1 MDWRG
6 GPNNLVNGLTG
17 QTPNNNL
24 LGELT
29 LSDFLEIWRRRK
41 WLIIL
46 CPIGLLVASAV
57 AAYRLP
63 SIFQAE
69 TVILVDSQ
77 QVPDR
82 FVPTIITSDI
92 AGRLTT
98 LQQQVLSP
106 TRLKKLVEAE
116 GLYPDPTGKRGE
128 EEVIGSVQKSIVV
141 EAVHAGSG
149 KMAAFRIAYSSKN
162 RTEVA
167 RIANHLAQMFIEENL
182 KVRENQTQGTAEFL
196 DDQLKD
202 TKRQLDGTDEQ
213 LRTIKSRNILD
224 LPESK
229 PYHMEALSTL
239 RGQLQVVQDKINQD
253 QRDKSIL
260 QSMFFAGGP
269 APTVDI
275 DSQQGDGGGLSADE
289 ARIQKLETK
298 LSELRVR
305 YGPAHPDVRKTQNEI
320 DRLRKNVANAPRD
333 SSTPAADAKPA
344 IQTDRMSF
352 RNPVLQAQID
362 KLDEDIREQTK
373 LLQPLQERMEFH
385 TSKLAQVP
393 VFEQQIARLQ
403 QDYEFLKMQYTGL
416 LEKKQGAEMSYAL
429 EIRQKAERFVVLDAA
444 QTPLRPAAP
453 NRILIT
459 LAGLAGGLV
468 LGVGLA
474 AAAEIK
480 DESVRSETEAA
491 RIFGKPVLGGI
502 PRIVSMQE
510 QLARRWRAVGLVAGT
525 LAGSVVLGFL
535 FSFVSKRLF

>member
-1 MDWRG
+1 M
-6 GPNNLVNGLTG
+6 VNGLTG
-17 QTPNNNL
+17 QTPNNSL

-41 WLIIL
+41 WSIIL
-46 CPIGLLVASAV
+46 CPLGLLIASAV
-57 AAYRLP
+57 AAYRMP

-82 FVPTIITSDI
+82 FVPTIITADI

-106 TRLKKLVEAE
+106 TRLKRLVEAE
-116 GLYPDPTGKRGE
+116 GLYPDPIAKRGE
-128 EEVIGSVQKSIVV
+128 EDVISAVQKSIVV

-149 KMAAFRIAYSSKN
+149 KMASFRIAYSSKN

-196 DDQLKD
+196 DEQLKD
-202 TKRQLDGTDEQ
+202 TKRRLDETDEQ

-239 RGQLQVVQDKINQD
+239 RSQLQVVQDKINQD
-253 QRDKSIL
+253 QRDRSIL
-260 QSMFFAGGP
+260 QSMFAAGGP

-275 DSQQGDGGGLSADE
+275 DGEQGGGSGLSADE
-289 ARIQKLETK
+289 ARIQKLENK

-305 YGPAHPDVRKTQNEI
+305 YGPAHPDVRKAQSEI
-320 DRLRKNVANAPRD
+320 DRLRKTIANAPHN
-333 SSTPAADAKPA
+333 SSAPAVDAKPA
-344 IQTDRMSF
+344 IQPDRMSL

-444 QTPLRPAAP
+444 QTPLQPAAP

-468 LGVGLA
+468 FGVALA

-510 QLARRWRAVGLVAGT
+510 RLARRWRAAGLVAGT
-525 LAGSVVLGFL
+525 VAGSVVLGFL

>member
-1 MDWRG
+1 M
-6 GPNNLVNGLTG
+6 VNGLTQ
-17 QTPNNNL
+17 QTLNSSL

-29 LSDFLEIWRRRK
+29 LSDLLEIWRVRK

-46 CPIGLLVASAV
+46 CPLGLLVASAV
-57 AAYRLP
+57 VAYRLP

-116 GLYPDPTGKRGE
+116 GLYPDPIAKRSE
-128 EEVIGSVQKSIVV
+128 EEIISSVQKSIVV
-141 EAVHAGSG
+141 ETVHAGSG
-149 KMAAFRIAYSSKN
+149 KMAAFRIAYSSRN
-162 RTEVA
+162 RNEVA
-167 RIANHLAQMFIEENL
+167 PIANHLAQMFIEENL
-182 KVRENQTQGTAEFL
+182 KVREDQTQGTAEFL

-202 TKRQLDGTDEQ
+202 TKRRLDETEEQ
-213 LRTIKSRNILD
+213 LRAIKSRNILD

-229 PYHMEALSTL
+229 PYHMEALSNL
-239 RGQLQVVQDKINQD
+239 RGQLQAVQDKINQC

-260 QSMFFAGGP
+260 QSMLVAEGP

-275 DSQQGDGGGLSADE
+275 DGDQGSGAGLSSEE
-289 ARIQKLETK
+289 ARIQKLENK

-320 DRLRKNVANAPRD
+320 DRLRK
-333 SSTPAADAKPA
+333 SIADAPHNASGPAVDTKPA
-344 IQTDRMSF
+344 IQTDRASP

-362 KLDEDIREQTK
+362 KLDQDIREQTK

-403 QDYEFLKMQYTGL
+403 QDYEFLKVQYTGL

-468 LGVGLA
+468 FGIALA
-474 AAAEIK
+474 TAAEIK
-480 DESVRSETEAA
+480 EESVRSEAEAA
-491 RIFGKPVLGGI
+491 RICGKPILGGI
-502 PRIVSMQE
+502 PRIVSKQE
-510 QLARRWRAVGLVAGT
+510 RLKTRWRAAGLVAGT
-525 LAGSVVLGFL
+525 LAGSAAIGLL